1 MDEPDAMKIENKSDF
16 VWVTLPDS
24 INMDTYMALEENIQA
39 RLGSGNVRV
48 VLDLSKTNNLFSS
61 GLGLIIRIRKWVAQ
75 SNGFI
80 CLVNVSRKV
89 RAVLETVHLDKVFT
103 IYATDVEFE
112 ISQEDIFKKRMFGN
126 KSGFVCVSRIEN
138 GTYRI
143 NLSGH
148 MTVEQNL
155 SVINDF
161 KPDYKIMNHVF
172 DLTGLD
178 VIDSSGAHL
187 LMKLLM
193 NINQHDGKSIAYGA
207 NETVASLAEILGM
220 NEFLHFCVDERSALE
235 GIKKL

>member
-1 MDEPDAMKIENKSDF
+1 
-16 VWVTLPDS
+16 
-24 INMDTYMALEENIQA
+24 
-39 RLGSGNVRV
+39 
-48 VLDLSKTNNLFSS
+48 
-61 GLGLIIRIRKWVAQ
+61 
-75 SNGFI
+75 
-80 CLVNVSRKV
+80 
-89 RAVLETVHLDKVFT
+89 VHLDKVFT

-112 ISQEDIFKKRMFGN
+112 ISQDEIFRKRMFGD
-126 KSGFVCVSRIEN
+126 KFTFVCVSRVEN
-138 GTYRI
+138 GMYRI

-178 VIDSSGAHL
+178 VIDSSGAHI

-193 NINQHDGKSIAYGA
+193 NINQHDGKSVAYGV

-220 NEFLHFCVDERSALE
+220 NEFLHFCVDERSALQSVR
-235 GIKKL
+235 KL